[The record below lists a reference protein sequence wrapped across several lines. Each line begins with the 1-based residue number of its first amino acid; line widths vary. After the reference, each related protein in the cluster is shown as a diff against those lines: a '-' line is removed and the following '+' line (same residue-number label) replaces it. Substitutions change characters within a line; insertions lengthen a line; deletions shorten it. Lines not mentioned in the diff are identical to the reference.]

1 MEFDTEEL
9 ILAYGIK
16 TLKMNVGIIAI
27 KASFRE
33 RGWLL
38 TPSPFVLKN
47 NLMRIINDTLWHS
60 VCIWIH
66 DPSMSGASF
75 RQSFHRLDSF

>member
-38 TPSPFVLKN
+38 TPTPSLHIEDF
-47 NLMRIINDTLWHS
+47 INDTLY
-60 VCIWIH
+60 
-66 DPSMSGASF
+66 
-75 RQSFHRLDSF
+75 LDIR

>member
-38 TPSPFVLKN
+38 TP
-47 NLMRIINDTLWHS
+47 T
-60 VCIWIH
+60 
-66 DPSMSGASF
+66 PSL
-75 RQSFHRLDSF
+75 HIEDYK